1 MTNDEIFDI
10 LRPIVMDVTKVPEC
24 ILADETAP
32 SPSGPYATI
41 RPKQAITEHGQ
52 AIIKRIA
59 KPGAL
64 QEVQVRAQIVATCSI
79 NFFRGEAQSHA
90 EKLKQANKRPNVS
103 MELMRKKLGWR
114 GTDAV
119 NNLTALQ
126 SNNYEQRA
134 QINIYLYYESF
145 DVDEI
150 NTIENVPI
158 AVQYEDGTTITTI
171 DVVTP
176 DTPSSQ

>member
-1 MTNDEIFDI
+1 
-10 LRPIVMDVTKVPEC
+10 
-24 ILADETAP
+24 
-32 SPSGPYATI
+32 
-41 RPKQAITEHGQ
+41 
-52 AIIKRIA
+52 
-59 KPGAL
+59 
-64 QEVQVRAQIVATCSI
+64 
-79 NFFRGEAQSHA
+79 
-90 EKLKQANKRPNVS
+90 
-103 MELMRKKLGWR
+103 MRKKLGWR

-176 DTPSSQ
+176 DAPSSQ